1 LLSRRFNDI
10 ERATTA
16 KYVVEQQQ
24 REQAKVRKEYDM
36 AWEHKVTHSD
46 MICMTQSTD
55 NLRIQHFKPVGDN
68 WIYAKPLSQRMYL
81 QEKEAKR

>member
-1 LLSRRFNDI
+1 MIKTFNDI

-16 KYVVEQQQ
+16 KFVVEQQQ
-24 REQAKVRKEYDM
+24 RDQAKVRKEYDL
-36 AWEHKVTHSD
+36 AWEHK
-46 MICMTQSTD
+46 
-55 NLRIQHFKPVGDN
+55 HFKPVGDN